1 MEILT
6 KDELVSC
13 ASAILDKSEVEES
26 LLALV
31 NKLLGMAS
39 EMPEASEQTEM
50 ALTELIGMLH
60 PV

>member
-1 MEILT
+1 METLT

-39 EMPEASEQTEM
+39 EMLEASEQTEM
-50 ALTELIGMLH
+50 ALTELV
-60 PV
+60 PRRSD